1 MRKEMA
7 PCIPEWFAANMELK
21 KHDGYILNIHLPVWN
36 VNIDLIVE

>member
-1 MRKEMA
+1 MA
-7 PCIPEWFAANMELK
+7 PCMPEWFAANMELK